1 MPSWK
6 SGTDEGNGC
15 QGMDM
20 HADLQTQAEGD
31 VMKMVLIKRVD
42 TWKRRGEIENINQE
56 GQQQIVLLNNYAYK

>member
-20 HADLQTQAEGD
+20 HADLQTQADGD

-56 GQQQIVLLNNYAYK
+56 G